1 MSVCRESGGSYQLLR
16 VEVVAQGA
24 ALLVVLSAAR
34 GEPPPLR
41 IDNFS
46 PVAIMFHQVR
56 CRRMLYHSILAKD
69 NLIRLSVFNTRTCGS

>member
-1 MSVCRESGGSYQLLR
+1 MCVCRESGGSYQLVR

-46 PVAIMFHQVR
+46 PVAIMFHQVMDTPR
-56 CRRMLYHSILAKD
+56 MPKYCRFIST
-69 NLIRLSVFNTRTCGS
+69 N